1 MPDLSN
7 IPGFTELAGISDL
20 PSFPTQA
27 DSWNGPE
34 DASSKQTSSPAFTV
48 SGVNVELDDGGTTYR
63 ASHVLRGQ
71 GGIKGNNKIITT
83 TYLRSSSTYSSF
95 NNAYQYGFQTH
106 VWTINTSTGAL
117 TVSTTN
123 TQNITGSNSQTGY
136 QSSYGRWFDAPGS
149 GYLMGAVEMPIS
161 PGTNGRSKATVMRQI
176 NSSFNNIDLALSYDA
191 VTSGGGIHEYSD
203 GPIYPNFASLCV
215 PLTSTDSSGGASF
228 MRYGSGSDSMI
239 RVYPNGAEVSYD
251 TTNGVWRSGYA
262 RYSGGYGTYIQPDAP
277 LCGSNDFHSVIGG
290 YSSTSGTYKCVQS
303 AGDGSY
309 FETPETTDY
318 YASMAHGASA
328 VGYQRSGS
336 THTIYLRAS
345 QGNRSGQI
353 IPMTAYNT
361 DSTDP
366 TTATAKS
373 WTFPDYGKREIGH
386 SCVGIGSN
394 RWVSSFKGETDFFGY
409 YNTQQDGWPLIQWE
423 LDDTN
428 GVTITGAVNIPKID
442 FGRGWPLNTKNIDK
456 SVQEGQWAFPI
467 WTNAN
472 DAEPSWLVVVFF
484 KPGQYGYPNVQPIV
498 KSYPWPTFKSLNIS
512 L

>member
-27 DSWNGPE
+27 DSWNAPD
-34 DASSKQTSSPAFTV
+34 DASSKTTSYPTFTV
-48 SGVNVELDDGGTTYR
+48 SGVNVELNDGSATNNAR
-63 ASHVLRGQ
+63 HVMRGQ

-83 TYLRSSSTYSSF
+83 TYLRSSGTYSSF
-95 NNAYQYGFQTH
+95 SSAYQYGFQTH

-117 TVSTTN
+117 TCSTTN

-136 QSSYGRWFDAPGS
+136 QSAYSRWYDAPGS
-149 GYLMGAVEMPIS
+149 GYLMGTVEMPIS
-161 PGTNGRSKATVMRQI
+161 PNTNGRSKATIMRQI
-176 NSSFNNIDLALSYDA
+176 DSSFSNIDLALSYDA
-191 VTSGGGIHEYSD
+191 VTSGGGIHEHSN
-203 GPIYPNFASLCV
+203 GVTYPNFASLCV

-228 MRYGSGSDSMI
+228 MRYGADQTSLE
-239 RVYPNGAEVSYD
+239 RAYPNGAEVSYD
-251 TTNGVWRSGYA
+251 TNTGVWRSGYA
-262 RYSGGYGTYIQPDAP
+262 RYAGGYGTYIQPDAP
-277 LCGSNDFHSVIGG
+277 LCGANDFHSIIGG
-290 YSSTSGTYKCVQS
+290 YSSTNNNYRCVQS
-303 AGDGSY
+303 SGDGSY
-309 FETPETTDY
+309 FETPETTNY
-318 YASMAHGASA
+318 YDSMAHGASA
-328 VGYQRSGS
+328 LGYQRSGS

-373 WTFPDYGKREIGH
+373 WTFPNYGKREIGH

-394 RWVSSFKGETDFFGY
+394 RWISSFKENSDFFQY
-409 YNTQQDGWPLIQWE
+409 YNGQMDGWPLIQWE
-423 LDDTN
+423 IDDTN
-428 GVTITGAVNIPKID
+428 GAKITGAVNIPKLD
-442 FGRGWPLNTKNIDK
+442 FGKGYPVRISNIDAN
-456 SVQEGQWAFPI
+456 EAEAQWAFPI

-484 KPGQYGYPNVQPIV
+484 RPGSNYAEGTQPIV